1 MNLFLKTGLW
11 IFIAAISISLG
22 GCSTATLKGEAASLK
37 ASPCGDGQPVPIQ
50 PLSPE
55 EARLYEHFFLEAMI
69 QRQKGEDDAAFDL
82 LRHCIDINPNSAEA
96 HYFLGQYYA
105 ALKEPEKAL
114 DFFQQAAVLNPQ
126 NETYMETLAQV
137 YVRQQNYQGAIDVV
151 ESLYDKNKDREE
163 LLEMLFQLYQRVGNY
178 KQAVG
183 VLNRIETID
192 GKSERLSVAKSEV
205 LTQMGDKKGA
215 IAEMEALARQ
225 YPNDLNYLAMY
236 GESLLMNGE
245 TKKALTIY
253 HDILTEEPDNNRVL
267 LSLRTYYQAQQ
278 DSLLA
283 DSLTRRVLL
292 NKSTSK
298 EDKIRLLRQEISA
311 NEQAG
316 GDSTQVLR
324 LFRQVMA
331 IDTTD
336 ADMALLCATYM
347 DLKKMPADTI
357 KPMLE
362 HVLLLAPDNSA
373 ARLHLVGY
381 AWDEG
386 DKQRVIDLCK
396 AARQYNPDDMAFY
409 YYQGIAYYQLDSLD
423 QALSTFQNGVSVIND
438 DSNPDIVSDFYEVMG
453 EILHK
458 KGHAE
463 EAFAAYDS
471 CLQWK
476 PDNLPCLN
484 NYAYYLSLRNEQLE
498 RAELMSHKTVKAE
511 PKNATYLDTY
521 AWILFMQQRFTEAR
535 IYIDQALQ
543 NLDTVV
549 VAGDTIG
556 NAPIY
561 EHAGDIYW
569 HCQAPDKAVPFWQ
582 QALKSDADNRVLI
595 RKVKLRKYIKE

>member
-37 ASPCGDGQPVPIQ
+37 ASPSDDGQPVPIQ

-82 LRHCIDINPNSAEA
+82 LRHCIEINPNSAEA